1 MRGASM
7 QQLYVEEHG
16 EGEPLLLL
24 EGLGQS
30 LWAWRDQIPVFAVH
44 FRTIAFDTRGTG
56 RSPVPKEPYGID
68 ELAQDAADVLEGR
81 TAQVVGLSMGGYVAL
96 ILALSKPELVRSLVL
111 VGTGAGGPNR
121 VPRRQDVR
129 DAYAAA
135 VGLPFDEYGRR
146 TMPLTFSPGW
156 TARNPERFEEILAA
170 RLEHP
175 TPDVTL
181 DAHLEACYGFY
192 ARGSE
197 VERIDAPALVVHG
210 DADLIV
216 PVENGRA
223 LASRLPNARYV
234 ELPGRG
240 HNVQL
245 EDPATINRLT
255 LCFLRGAPAAPNTR
269 RPSPERRH
277 SSGHV
282 PVPGTGTKL

>member
-1 MRGASM
+1 MRGVPT

-16 EGEPLLLL
+16 EGEPLLLI

-30 LWAWRDQIPVFAVH
+30 MWAWREQIPIFAGH
-44 FRTIAFDTRGTG
+44 YRTIAFDTRGTG
-56 RSPVPKEPYGID
+56 RSPVPDESYGID
-68 ELAQDAADVLEGR
+68 ELAQDAADVLDGR
-81 TAQVVGLSMGGYVAL
+81 TASVVGLSMGGYVAL
-96 ILALSKPELVRSLVL
+96 TLALARPGLVRSLVL
-111 VGTGAGGPNR
+111 VGTGAGGPDR
-121 VPRRQDVR
+121 VPRPQDVR

-135 VGLPFDEYGRR
+135 TGLPFDEYGRR

-156 TARNPERFEEILAA
+156 TERNPERFEEILAA

-181 DAHLEACYGFY
+181 DAHLLACYGFY

-197 VERIDAPALVVHG
+197 VERIDAAALVIHG
-210 DADLIV
+210 DADVIV

-245 EDPATINRLT
+245 EDPATINRLA
-255 LCFLRGAPAAPNTR
+255 LEFLQR
-269 RPSPERRH
+269 
-277 SSGHV
+277 
-282 PVPGTGTKL
+282 